1 MNARITV
8 YGYYRGDRLY
18 ASAVNEE
25 TADFVADKV
34 AGMEF
39 IDEHVDKNGHAEYVE
54 NILIAHHNTQT
65 HTKKKSDTY
74 SELPEMRRSIFSYFV
89 TRSWMS

>member
-1 MNARITV
+1 MLKHRYSSKDGDDRTGDGSISNPYLTLERAWKHAKSIASMNARITV

-34 AGMEF
+34 AC
-39 IDEHVDKNGHAEYVE
+39 
-54 NILIAHHNTQT
+54 L
-65 HTKKKSDTY
+65 
-74 SELPEMRRSIFSYFV
+74 
-89 TRSWMS
+89 